1 MILLQAVGISKS
13 FAAEPVLSGIHLQVQ
28 TGERIGLVGVNGV
41 GKSTLL
47 KIITGI
53 ILPDEGEIR
62 KGKDVRLG
70 YLAQNSG
77 LHSDR
82 TIWEEMMTVFSSL
95 QEQETQLRQLEAQM
109 GEANLK
115 DSDRE
120 ALFRQ
125 YSSLSDQFRESGGY
139 QYEANTRSVLHG
151 LRFYVEDYLKPISSL
166 SGGQKTRLALCKLLL
181 TVPDIL
187 VLDEPTNYLDI
198 ETLTWLEKY
207 LHHYPGSL
215 LVVSHDRYFLD
226 ALITITYEIERT
238 KCRRYVGNYTRYLDQ
253 KADEIEKQWNM
264 FDKQQSEISNLEDFI
279 ARNIAR
285 ASTTKRAQS
294 RRKLLD
300 KIDRVER
307 PISSDKKV
315 SFSFEID
322 RLSGNEVVKLK
333 DVSVGYKDEPL
344 ASGLSFQMERGER
357 VALIGPNGIGKSTLL
372 KTIVGQQQALQGE
385 ITIGANVIIGYYDQE
400 QKDLTPEKQVLQ
412 ELWDVY
418 PHMQEKDIRTVLGN
432 FLFSGD
438 DVLKKVSTLSGGEK
452 ARVSLAKLMLQNAN
466 FLIFDEPTNHLD
478 IYSKEVL
485 ENALD
490 QYPGTILFVSHDRY
504 FLNKVSTRVIELSP
518 SGTTSYLGDY
528 DYYIDKKA
536 ELAELGKAEQTELDK
551 SQSLRQGED
560 QLVDKDRLSDKEIFL
575 QDKEQ
580 QRRDRQ
586 RKRKMEEIE
595 AKIEEAEKEITSLE
609 EALCLP
615 EVFEDHLKVTEI
627 NDRLAQL
634 NEQLESLM
642 VEWEHLAIQ
651 ES

>member
-125 YSSLSDQFRESGGY
+125 YSSLSDQFRERGGY

-372 KTIVGQQQALQGE
+372 KTIVGQQRALQGE

-490 QYPGTILFVSHDRY
+490 HYPGTILFVSHDRY

-536 ELAELGKAEQTELDK
+536 ELAELGKAEQTVDK
-551 SQSLRQGED
+551 SQSLRQSED
-560 QLVDKDRLSDKEIFL
+560 QLFDKDRLSDKEIFL

-627 NDRLAQL
+627 NDRLAHL

-642 VEWEHLAIQ
+642 EEWEHLAIQ

>member
-13 FAAEPVLSGIHLQVQ
+13 FAAEPILSGINLQVQ

-62 KGKDVRLG
+62 KGKDVQLG

-77 LHSDR
+77 LQSER
-82 TIWEEMMTVFSSL
+82 TIWEEMMTVFLSL
-95 QEQETQLRQLEAQM
+95 QEQEAQLRQLEAQM
-109 GEANLK
+109 GSTTLT
-115 DSDRE
+115 DSERD

-125 YSSLSDQFRESGGY
+125 YSALSDQFRESGGY

-151 LRFYVEDYLKPISSL
+151 LRFYVEDYNKPISSL

-207 LHHYPGSL
+207 LHHYPGAL

-226 ALITITYEIERT
+226 ALVTITYEIERT
-238 KCRRYVGNYTRYLDQ
+238 KCQRYVGNYSNYLDQ
-253 KADEIEKQWNM
+253 KADEIEKQWSM
-264 FDKQQSEISNLEDFI
+264 FEKQQSEISNLEDFI

-294 RRKLLD
+294 RRKMLD

-307 PISSDKKV
+307 PITSDKKV

-322 RLSGNEVVKLK
+322 RLSGNEVVKVK
-333 DVSVGYKDEPL
+333 EVSVGYKDKTL

-372 KTIVGQQQALQGE
+372 KTIVGQQPPLQGE
-385 ITIGANVIIGYYDQE
+385 ISIGANVTIGYYDQE

-418 PHMQEKDIRTVLGN
+418 PYMQEKDIRTVLGN

-452 ARVSLAKLMLQNAN
+452 ARVSLSKLMLQNAN

-504 FLNKVSTRVIELSP
+504 FLNKISTRVIELSP
-518 SGTTSYLGDY
+518 EGTTSFLGDY

-536 ELAELGKAEQTELDK
+536 ELAELSKAKQSEQDK
-551 SQSLRQGED
+551 SQSLKRSED
-560 QLVDKDRLSDKEIFL
+560 LIRDKDRLSDKEIFL

-580 QRRDRQ
+580 QRQERQ

-595 AKIEEAEKEITSLE
+595 AKIEEAEQEIASLE
-609 EALCLP
+609 EALCQP
-615 EVFEDHLKVTEI
+615 EVFEDHLKTTEV
-627 NDRLAQL
+627 NDQLANL

-642 VEWEHLAIQ
+642 EEWESLALN
-651 ES
+651 E